1 MAFESDKASAADVL
15 KECFGH
21 GGDFTVVVEE
31 CPECPEECREGAMEM
46 ERRSEFSRSEFR
58 VWSVLLAKWSK
69 VFDTMINSD
78 AFAESSQAQLV
89 IKDFSAAAVET
100 FLRFLYSGVVEGS
113 IPTLVEVGTLADKY
127 QVDKLSALCFRA
139 VQNKLRPEVACEL
152 FACADRFQVADLRRQ
167 ALEQI
172 LIHPK
177 EALKTRPVLNPRLLN
192 EVLDSPLLCIEDADL
207 MGILQGWGK
216 RKASALEND
225 SIQPLID
232 SRVSNLQKRKPGEH
246 STDVL
251 QTLWGRYT
259 NNSKTDTFLGYWVTL
274 ILGTPSVLNGI
285 YRSID
290 EGNRLAMLQ
299 GCAANSRNCLP
310 LRFSKGWVIWMLPHH
325 SVYLTGFSFTHVISS
340 QLHFEVLCS
349 QDGCDWHLAL
359 ASDKHEIP
367 AKKTISCKQPPH
379 LVKWFKLQ
387 VLEGEFIN
395 NFGIHGILQTD

>member
-1 MAFESDKASAADVL
+1 MAFEADKASAADVL
-15 KECFGH
+15 RECFGQ
-21 GGDFTVVVEE
+21 GGDFTITVEE
-31 CPECPEECREGAMEM
+31 SAGEEAGEDGAII
-46 ERRSEFSRSEFR
+46 SRSEFR
-58 VWSVLLAKWSK
+58 VWSVLLTKWSK
-69 VFDTMINSD
+69 VFDKMINSNS
-78 AFAESSQAQLV
+78 FAESAQAQMV
-89 IKDFSAAAVET
+89 IKDFSAAAVEA

-139 VQNKLRPEVACEL
+139 VQNKLQPEVACEL

-172 LIHPK
+172 LIYPK

-207 MGILQGWGK
+207 MSILQGWGK
-216 RKASALEND
+216 RQASAMEND
-225 SIQPLID
+225 AVQPIID

-251 QTLWGRYT
+251 QTLWSRYA
-259 NNSKTDTFLGYWVTL
+259 NNGKTDTFLGYWVSI
-274 ILGTPSVLNGI
+274 ILGTPCILNGI

-310 LRFSKGWVIWMLPHH
+310 LRFSKGWIVWMLPHH
-325 SVYLTGFSFTHVISS
+325 SVYLTGFSFAHVISS
-340 QLHFEVLCS
+340 LLHFEILCS
-349 QDGCDWHLAL
+349 RDGCDWHLAV
-359 ASDKHEIP
+359 SSEKREIP
-367 AKKTISCKQPPH
+367 AKKTLSCRQPPH